1 MTRAITDLRVLIVDD
16 NLDNIEVVEQIL
28 EGAGYAQLLSTRD
41 PESVE
46 HLCTAWKPDLI
57 LLDLHMPGLT
67 GYQVLAH
74 LRDRISEPNNLP
86 ILVVTADGTREARHR
101 ALSMGARDFVTKPID
116 QVELLLRVR
125 NLLQVRQLQCQL
137 QEHNAHLGEAC
148 AERTVELEHA
158 RLESLVILASI
169 GEYHDDDTSQHTRR
183 VGRSAARIAEKMG
196 VPDAFVAELR
206 EAAPLHDIGKIGVPR
221 AILCKPGVLTEDE
234 RAVMQRH
241 ARIGAE
247 ILACASSPVL
257 RLAGEIASGHH
268 ERWDGTGYPD
278 GLAGEDIPLAGRIT
292 AVADVFDALTHER
305 PYKSAWDPKQA
316 AAEIRAQA
324 GRHFDPAVVKA
335 FLQLDL
341 RELSVSADLP
351 LAGSLA

>member
-1 MTRAITDLRVLIVDD
+1 MTKAITELRVLIVDD
-16 NLDNIEVVEQIL
+16 NLNNIEVVQQIL

-41 PESVE
+41 PESTE
-46 HLCTAWKPDLI
+46 HLCTAWEPDLV

-67 GYQVLAH
+67 GYQVLAR
-74 LRDRISEPNNLP
+74 LRDRIREPENLP
-86 ILVVTADGTREARHR
+86 ILVVTADGTRDARHR
-101 ALSMGARDFVTKPID
+101 ALSMGARDFITKPID

-125 NLLQVRQLQCQL
+125 NLLQVRQLQRQL
-137 QEHNAHLGEAC
+137 QKHNAHLDEAC
-148 AERTVELEHA
+148 AERTVELEQA
-158 RLESLVILASI
+158 RLESLTILASI

-183 VGRSAARIAEKMG
+183 VGRSAARIAEAMG
-196 VPDAFVAELR
+196 LADALVAELR
-206 EAAPLHDIGKIGVPR
+206 DAAPLHDIGKIGVPR
-221 AILCKPGVLTEDE
+221 PILRKPDVLTEDE
-234 RAVMQRH
+234 RVIMQRH

-247 ILACASSPVL
+247 ILASASSPVL
-257 RLAGEIASGHH
+257 RLAAEIAHRHH

-305 PYKSAWDPKQA
+305 PYKSAWEPKQA

-324 GRHFDPAVVKA
+324 GRQFDPAVVDA
-335 FLQLDL
+335 FLQLNL
-341 RELSVSADLP
+341 RELSVSVDLP